1 MRAMRDGPLADITVL
16 DLTHHI
22 AGPYCTKLLAT
33 YGAKVIKIE
42 RPGQGDPARQAGPFP
57 GDTPHPEKSGL
68 FLHLNTNKQSV
79 TINLQHTQGQD
90 LVRQLAQ
97 QVDVVVENFSPR
109 VLPALG
115 LGYDALKAHN
125 PRLIMTSI
133 SNFGQTGPYRDW
145 KAQDIVIYA
154 MGGAMNIT
162 GLPEREP
169 LRLALNL
176 MAYQGGNMA
185 ATATMTGVLG
195 ARRHDIGQHI
205 DVSLFEVHAGGIDRR
220 MTSLLGYAHTGDP
233 GYREEAIGI
242 GVYPTGVIPCQDGYI
257 QTLLFPAMW
266 DRLLAA
272 MGMPELN
279 DDPRFADPIDRLD
292 QEKRPEFMA
301 IFQAWLNQH
310 PRYEAMA
317 KMQAERVPLT
327 ALNPPSAV
335 LNDPHFRERGYF
347 VEVDHPEA
355 GPLPYTREP
364 FRMMASPAV
373 PVQRAPLLGE
383 HTDTVLQ
390 HDLGLNAADLDALR
404 RHGVV

>member
-1 MRAMRDGPLADITVL
+1 MRDGPLADITVL

-57 GDTPHPEKSGL
+57 GDLPHLEKSGL

-115 LGYDALKAHN
+115 LGYDALKVHN

-195 ARRHDIGQHI
+195 ARWHDIGQHI

-266 DRLLAA
+266 ERLLAA

-292 QEKRPEFMA
+292 EEKRPEFMA

-364 FRMMASPAV
+364 FRMPTSPAV

-390 HDLGLNAADLDALR
+390 YDLGLSAADLDTLR

>member
-1 MRAMRDGPLADITVL
+1 MHDGPLADMRVL

-22 AGPYCTKLLAT
+22 AGPYCTKLLAA

-42 RPGQGDPARQAGPFP
+42 RPRQGDPARQAGPFP

-79 TINLQHTQGQD
+79 TINLQHPQGQD

-97 QVDVVVENFSPR
+97 RADVVVNNFSPR

-115 LGYDALKAHN
+115 LGYDDLKTLN

-145 KAQDIVIYA
+145 KAQDMVIYA

-195 ARRHDIGQHI
+195 AGWHDIGQHI
-205 DVSLFEVHAGGIDRR
+205 DVSLFEVHAGDIDRR

-266 DRLLAA
+266 ERLLAGI
-272 MGMPELN
+272 GMPELN
-279 DDPRFADPIDRLD
+279 DDPRFADPTDRLD
-292 QEKRPEFMA
+292 QDKRPEFMA
-301 IFQAWLNQH
+301 IFQEWLNQH
-310 PRYEAMA
+310 PRYEVMA
-317 KMQAERVPLT
+317 KMQAQRVPLT

-335 LNDPHFRERGYF
+335 LNDPHFRERNYF

-390 HDLGLNAADLDALR
+390 HDLGLSSADLDALR

>member
-1 MRAMRDGPLADITVL
+1 MRDGPLADITVL

-79 TINLQHTQGQD
+79 TINLQHAQGQD

-97 QVDVVVENFSPR
+97 QVDVVVENFRPR

-115 LGYDALKAHN
+115 LDYNTLKTRN

-145 KAQDIVIYA
+145 KAQDIIIYA

-195 ARRHDIGQHI
+195 ARWHDIGQHI
-205 DVSLFEVHAGGIDRR
+205 DVSLFEVHAGDIDRR
-220 MTSLLGYAHTGDP
+220 MTSLLGYEHTGDT

-242 GVYPTGVIPCQDGYI
+242 GVYPSGVIPCQDGYI
-257 QTLLFPAMW
+257 QTLIFPAMW
-266 DRLLAA
+266 ERLLAG

-292 QEKRPEFMA
+292 QDNQPEFMA
-301 IFQAWLNQH
+301 IFQEWLNQN
-310 PRYEAMA
+310 PRYEVMA

-335 LNDPHFRERGYF
+335 LNDPHFRERNYF

-364 FRMMASPAV
+364 FRMIASPAV

-383 HTDTVLQ
+383 HTDTALQ
-390 HDLGLNAADLDALR
+390 QYLGLSSANLDALR

>member
-1 MRAMRDGPLADITVL
+1 MHDGPLADITVL

-195 ARRHDIGQHI
+195 ARWHGIGQHI
-205 DVSLFEVHAGGIDRR
+205 DVSLFEVHAGDIDRR

>member
-1 MRAMRDGPLADITVL
+1 
-16 DLTHHI
+16 
-22 AGPYCTKLLAT
+22 
-33 YGAKVIKIE
+33 
-42 RPGQGDPARQAGPFP
+42 
-57 GDTPHPEKSGL
+57 
-68 FLHLNTNKQSV
+68 
-79 TINLQHTQGQD
+79 
-90 LVRQLAQ
+90 
-97 QVDVVVENFSPR
+97 
-109 VLPALG
+109 
-115 LGYDALKAHN
+115 
-125 PRLIMTSI
+125 
-133 SNFGQTGPYRDW
+133 
-145 KAQDIVIYA
+145 
-154 MGGAMNIT
+154 
-162 GLPEREP
+162 
-169 LRLALNL
+169 

-195 ARRHDIGQHI
+195 ARWHDIGQHI
-205 DVSLFEVHAGGIDRR
+205 DVSLFEVHAGDIDRR

>member
-79 TINLQHTQGQD
+79 TINLQHAQGQD

-115 LGYDALKAHN
+115 LDYDALKARN

-195 ARRHDIGQHI
+195 ARWHGIGQHI
-205 DVSLFEVHAGGIDRR
+205 DVSLFEVHAGDIDRR

>member
-79 TINLQHTQGQD
+79 TINLQHAQGQD

-115 LGYDALKAHN
+115 LDYDALKARN

-195 ARRHDIGQHI
+195 ARWHDIGQHI
-205 DVSLFEVHAGGIDRR
+205 DVSLFEVHAGDIDRR

>member
-1 MRAMRDGPLADITVL
+1 
-16 DLTHHI
+16 
-22 AGPYCTKLLAT
+22 LLAT

-79 TINLQHTQGQD
+79 TINLQHAQGQD

-115 LGYDALKAHN
+115 LDYDALKARN

-195 ARRHDIGQHI
+195 ARWHDIGQHI
-205 DVSLFEVHAGGIDRR
+205 DVSLFEVHAGDIDRR

>member
-1 MRAMRDGPLADITVL
+1 MPEGALADMTVL
-16 DLTHHI
+16 DLTHHV

-33 YGAKVIKIE
+33 YGAEVIKIE
-42 RPGQGDPARQAGPFP
+42 RPGSGDPARLAGPFP
-57 GDTPHPEKSGL
+57 GDVPHPEKSGL

-79 TINLQHTQGQD
+79 TLDLKHPRGQE
-90 LVRQLAQ
+90 LVREFVK

-109 VLPALG
+109 VLPSLG
-115 LGYDALKAHN
+115 LNYAALEALN
-125 PRLIMTSI
+125 PNLVMTSI

-169 LRLALNL
+169 LRLAMNL

-195 ARRHDIGQHI
+195 LRRLGMGQHI
-205 DVSLFEVHAGGIDRR
+205 DISLFEVHAGSIDRR
-220 MTSLLGYAHTGDP
+220 TTSLVGYQYTGEP

-242 GVYPTGVIPCQDGYI
+242 GVYPTGVIPCKDGYI
-257 QTLLFPAMW
+257 QTLIFPQLW
-266 DRLLAA
+266 DRLLAG

-279 DDPRFADPIDRLD
+279 EDPRFADPMERMQ

-301 IFQAWLNQH
+301 VFQAWLDQNT
-310 PRYEAMA
+310 RYEAMV

-327 ALNPPSAV
+327 AVNSPTAV
-335 LNDPHFRERGYF
+335 LNDPHFQARGYF
-347 VEVDHPEA
+347 VEVEHPEA
-355 GPLPYTREP
+355 GALPHTREP
-364 FRMMASPAV
+364 FRMAASPAE
-373 PVQRAPLLGE
+373 PVRRAPLLGE
-383 HTDTVLQ
+383 HTEAVLRQ
-390 HDLGLNAADLDALR
+390 RLGLSETDVAELR
-404 RHGVV
+404 EQGVI